1 MGEGLRLEKNGRLV
15 EDFLP
20 LKETNLD
27 AVVEVGF
34 KGLEKEK
41 RQEYLKVFKVKP
53 MVVGPRIRN
62 LHTWFARRPCSTSRV
77 LTLSSVASATT
88 AHDVLLEAFGVGKGI
103 SVAARSYGSGLLFYA
118 KPNRVSVEK
127 IVNESVKKSPT
138 EVTVLDPMAG
148 GGSIPLESARLGF
161 RTVAVEYN
169 PVAYLILRAG
179 VEFPAKYADSGLFEE
194 TLKAS
199 KEFVRKA
206 REEIGRYYGEG
217 AKRYIFAR
225 GVRCPFCNGLI
236 PIQGVEPAV
245 TKVPRLKQRFLKIT
259 YDKEEKSF
267 SAQTTDKPMLS
278 GTIAK
283 RGNNIRCPYEG
294 CGKWFQL
301 RGQAKSGTTAFDQWF
316 HDHAQLMGSVVEGF
330 TPVTSEI
337 EEKMLNL
344 HIPLVKQVG
353 NSFYSVWDDDAEKG
367 KFVDSL
373 RALSNELLELQN
385 YIPLDEISSDN
396 VWAGTARSK
405 NLSKWYM
412 LYNPRQLL
420 AIAKLS
426 KIVAETAEEL
436 ASKNGEFGAAVAT
449 YLALA
454 LDKIID
460 YNTIATHWQ
469 GTGFKT
475 GIAHTL
481 RGEST
486 LDFRK
491 EYCEMGFLPPEL
503 SLGWALES
511 DIAESGSITKTTGG
525 VLPVL
530 RFLCDEFKD
539 ANAKERVNVYL
550 GDATQLSNIL
560 GLKNID
566 VINVDPPYFEQV
578 IYSDRSEFFWA
589 ILRRALAPVLELLFK
604 PNLKLTNWNWTSPTV
619 PREREVVTYDKQ
631 DTQGRFSKFFK
642 EFMNEN
648 SKVLKDDGV
657 LTLWFTHPTA
667 EAWHVV
673 SESIYENKFVVPK
686 VWPLQTEMKTRYKK
700 QVNIIAQEM
709 SLVIIGRKYPRQK
722 LLEVSPQDVKNSV
735 IENPLFKKV
744 VEETVEDTRKIIIEA
759 NASPADTAALMFG
772 TALSVASRF
781 ELPIGA
787 KFSDLY
793 DTAIT
798 AVVSKYVQPL
808 IYKVLTETAP
818 LKIDPTTSQKI
829 EKHITQG
836 MLTDPATRSYLTLW
850 LISRVDLATAK
861 IRQEP
866 LGLHFD
872 LVQTVGKLCGFGLD
886 NLKQYGLIQ
895 ERTIDK
901 AGKAYHP
908 QFLEMLTLAGGKAS
922 LDKLKE
928 VAPGTATILAR
939 SALTESGDPTTR
951 AKTIKAKMSMASDRE
966 LASNAAL
973 AIILLET
980 TRNQDL
986 GYRITDKTKISGYFP
1001 GMDESEMARL
1011 IRELAIKTL
1020 TQLVF

>member
-1 MGEGLRLEKNGRLV
+1 MKNHV
-15 EDFLP
+15 KIIETDLP
-20 LKETNLD
+20 LSALNELSANE
-27 AVVEVGF
+27 AGF
-34 KGLEKEK
+34 
-41 RQEYLKVFKVKP
+41 
-53 MVVGPRIRN
+53 IRVPKIHN
-62 LHTWFARRPCSTSRV
+62 IHTWFARRPAGAARV
-77 LTLSSVASATT
+77 LTLASVLPINCSGSVFLKASGMAD
-88 AHDVLLEAFGVGKGI
+88 AKRRGKVIYMVNSNMALIGKI
-103 SVAARSYGSGLLFYA
+103 VSDYTGK
-118 KPNRVSVEK
+118 KPNK
-127 IVNESVKKSPT
+127 LN
-138 EVTVLDPMAG
+138 VLDPMAG

-161 RTVAVEYN
+161 RTTAVEYN
-169 PVAYLILRAG
+169 PVAYLILKAT

-194 TLKAS
+194 MLKVS
-199 KEFVRKA
+199 KEFIGKA
-206 REEIGRYYGEG
+206 REELGRFYGED
-217 AKRYIFAR
+217 AENYIFAR

-236 PIQGVEPAV
+236 PIQGVETI
-245 TKVPRLKQRFLKIT
+245 TKASRFKKRFLKIT
-259 YDKEEKSF
+259 YDKDKKSF
-267 SAQTTDKPMLS
+267 SAETTDKPVAS

-283 RGNNIRCPYEG
+283 RGNNIKCPYEG

-301 RGQAKSGTTAFDQWF
+301 RGRARSGTTTFDQWF
-316 HDHAQLMGSVVEGF
+316 HEHAQLMENLVEGF
-330 TPVTSEI
+330 APVTSEI
-337 EEKMLNL
+337 EEKMLYL

-353 NSFYSVWDDDAEKG
+353 NSFYSVWNDEVEKR
-367 KFVDSL
+367 KFCN
-373 RALSNELLELQN
+373 ALHALGDELLELQN
-385 YIPLDEISSDN
+385 YVPLDEISSDN
-396 VWAGTARSK
+396 VWASTARSK
-405 NLSKWYM
+405 GLTKWYM
-412 LYNPRQLL
+412 LFNPRQLL
-420 AIAKLS
+420 ATAKLS
-426 KIVAETAEEL
+426 KLIAEKAEKL
-436 ASKNGEFGAAVAT
+436 ASRNGEFGAAVAT
-449 YLALA
+449 YLAFSV
-454 LDKIID
+454 DKMVD
-460 YNTIATHWQ
+460 YNSIATMWNQ
-469 GTGFKT
+469 PRAS
-475 GIAHTL
+475 IVHTF

-491 EYCEMGFLPPEL
+491 EYVEMVITLPNR
-503 SLGWALES
+503 SLEWALEP
-511 DIAESGSITKTTGG
+511 DVAESGKLTKTTGG

-530 RFLCDEFKD
+530 KFLCNEFRN
-539 ANAKERVNVYL
+539 ANAMERVNVYL
-550 GDATQLSNIL
+550 GDATQLSGIL
-560 GLKNID
+560 GLKSVD

-578 IYSDRSEFFWA
+578 IYSDRSEFFWV

-604 PNLKLTNWNWTSPTV
+604 PNLKLKNWTWTSPTV

-631 DTQGRFSKFFK
+631 DSEGRFRRFFK

-657 LTLWFTHPTA
+657 ISLWFTHPTA

-673 SESIYENKFVVPK
+673 SESLYESNFVVPK
-686 VWPLQTEMKTRYKK
+686 VWPLQTEYKLRFKK
-700 QVNIIAQEM
+700 QWNVVTQEM
-709 SLVIIGRKYPRQK
+709 SLVIVGRKYPRQK

-735 IENPLFKKV
+735 IENPLFKKT
-744 VEETVEDTRKIIIEA
+744 VEETVEDTRKIIIES

-808 IYKVLTETAP
+808 ILKVLTETAP
-818 LKIDPTTSQKI
+818 TKIDQTTSQKI

-872 LVQTVGKLCGFGLD
+872 LVQTVGKLCGFGLE
-886 NLKQYGLIQ
+886 NLKQYGLIA
-895 ERTIDK
+895 ERTINK
-901 AGKAYHP
+901 TGKAYHP

-922 LDKLKE
+922 LDKLMQ
-928 VAPGTATILAR
+928 VTPGVATILAR
-939 SALTESGDPTTR
+939 MALTESGDPTTR
-951 AKTIKAKMSMASDRE
+951 AKTIKAKMSMKSDRE

-980 TRNQDL
+980 TRDQDL

-1020 TQLVF
+1020 TQLIF